1 MKRRK
6 NLKLRERFIM
16 PFVHIEL
23 VEGRTEEQLTKMV
36 EEVTEVISRTAGAPK
51 ENIHVIINEMQ
62 KGKYAQGGKWK

>member
-1 MKRRK
+1 M
-6 NLKLRERFIM
+6 LKERFIM

-23 VEGRTEEQLTKMV
+23 IEGRTEEQLTKMV
-36 EEVTEVISRTAGAPK
+36 EEVTEAVSRTAGATK

>member
-1 MKRRK
+1 M
-6 NLKLRERFIM
+6 LKERFIM

-23 VEGRTEEQLTKMV
+23 IEGRTEEQLTKRV
-36 EEVTEVISRTAGAPK
+36 EEVTEAVSRTAGAPK

>member
-1 MKRRK
+1 
-6 NLKLRERFIM
+6 M

-36 EEVTEVISRTAGAPK
+36 EEVTEARSRTAGAPK

>member
-1 MKRRK
+1 
-6 NLKLRERFIM
+6 M

-36 EEVTEVISRTAGAPK
+36 EEVTGAISKNVGAPK

>member
-1 MKRRK
+1 M
-6 NLKLRERFIM
+6 LKERFIM

-23 VEGRTEEQLTKMV
+23 IEGRTEEQLTKMV
-36 EEVTEVISRTAGAPK
+36 EEVTEAVSRTVGAPK